1 MTPAA
6 FILGLCIGLLIRSGL
21 SAPPGPTTELDHLRE
36 CRADGWIFYDELR
49 RLEAL
54 EHG

>member
-1 MTPAA
+1 MTLTLLLAL
-6 FILGLCIGLLIRSGL
+6 FIPTMLWLATT
-21 SAPPGPTTELDHLRE
+21 APPGPVGELDHLRE
-36 CRADGWIFYDELR
+36 CRADGWITYDEMT